1 MKYTHL
7 FFDLDGTLVD
17 SGEGIIKGIEY
28 SLKKF
33 GITVEDN
40 SVLRAFIGPPLVD
53 SFKQHYGF
61 ETEKAMLAIKYYREY
76 YNEIGIRQAYV
87 YNGLVETLQALKDK
101 GYVLAV
107 ATSKPEVLANRVLE
121 YFGLAK
127 FFDTISGASLD
138 ERLSHKDV
146 ILDYALKKYGVDRA
160 KCLMIGDRKFDVLGA
175 KANSIDCLGVLYG
188 YGDLAEMQ
196 KAGATYIVKTPAEI
210 LELLENL

>member
-127 FFDTISGASLD
+127 FFDTISGASL
-138 ERLSHKDV
+138 
-146 ILDYALKKYGVDRA
+146 
-160 KCLMIGDRKFDVLGA
+160 
-175 KANSIDCLGVLYG
+175 
-188 YGDLAEMQ
+188 
-196 KAGATYIVKTPAEI
+196 
-210 LELLENL
+210 

>member
-188 YGDLAEMQ
+188 YGDLAEME

>member
-188 YGDLAEMQ
+188 YGDLPEMQ
-196 KAGATYIVKTPAEI
+196 KAGATYIVKTPTEI

>member
-53 SFKQHYGF
+53 YFKQHYGF
-61 ETEKAMLAIKYYREY
+61 DAEKAVLAIKYYREY

-87 YNGLVETLQALKDK
+87 YNGLIDTLQALKDK

>member
-61 ETEKAMLAIKYYREY
+61 DAEKAVLAIKYYREY

-87 YNGLVETLQALKDK
+87 YNGLIDTLQALKDK

-138 ERLSHKDV
+138 EKLSHKDV

-188 YGDLAEMQ
+188 YGDLAEME
-196 KAGATYIVKTPAEI
+196 KAGATYIVKTPTEI

>member
-28 SLKKF
+28 SLAKF

-40 SVLRAFIGPPLVD
+40 SVLRTFIGPPLVD
-53 SFKQHYGF
+53 SFRQNYGF

-76 YNEIGIRQAYV
+76 YNEIGIKEAYV
-87 YNGLVETLQALKDK
+87 YNGLVETLQALKNK

-188 YGDLAEMQ
+188 YGDLPEME

-210 LELLENL
+210 LELLANL

>member
-188 YGDLAEMQ
+188 YGDLAEME
-196 KAGATYIVKTPAEI
+196 KAGATYIVKTPTEI

>member
-61 ETEKAMLAIKYYREY
+61 DTEKAVLAIKYYREY

-87 YNGLVETLQALKDK
+87 YNGLVDTLQALKDK

-127 FFDTISGASLD
+127 YFDTISGASLN

-175 KANSIDCLGVLYG
+175 KANSINCLGVLYG

>member
-61 ETEKAMLAIKYYREY
+61 DTEKAMLAIKYYREY
-76 YNEIGIRQAYV
+76 YNEIGIKEAYV

-127 FFDTISGASLD
+127 FFGTISGASLD

-188 YGDLAEMQ
+188 YGDLPEME
-196 KAGATYIVKTPAEI
+196 KAGATYIVKTPTEI